1 MEAPQ
6 RFINFNTN
14 QAENAKIIGKPRILL
29 APLDWGLGH
38 TTRCIPLIKELLR
51 EGAEV
56 FLAGNEIQA
65 ELFLKEFPGL
75 PVMYL
80 QGYNIRYSS
89 SKSGFLWS
97 IVRQIPKIKKAI
109 KSENKWLK
117 ALLTEYAVDAVISDN
132 RYGLYTDAVPCIFMT
147 HQLAIQSPFGRWI
160 QPLLQKWNYKYIN
173 RFNECWVPDNEGNE
187 NLGGDLSHSSNK
199 PVIPLK
205 YIGALSRFER
215 KGLKEKKNHLLIV
228 LSGPEPQRS
237 ILEDKLIDEVV
248 HYNGTADIVRGLPA
262 TDKLMP
268 STNQIHFYNH
278 LPASEL
284 NNKLEEASF
293 VISRCGYSTVMDLVK
308 LKKKSIL
315 IPTPGQTEQEYLAK
329 YLFNKKIAVCI
340 NQQDFSLKK
349 SLQEAESFDYHFTDL
364 DDSLLKPVISDFLM
378 KLKEG

>member
-1 MEAPQ
+1 P
-6 RFINFNTN
+6 
-14 QAENAKIIGKPRILL
+14 
-29 APLDWGLGH
+29 D
-38 TTRCIPLIKELLR
+38 
-51 EGAEV
+51 
-56 FLAGNEIQA
+56 
-65 ELFLKEFPGL
+65 
-75 PVMYL
+75 
-80 QGYNIRYSS
+80 
-89 SKSGFLWS
+89 
-97 IVRQIPKIKKAI
+97 
-109 KSENKWLK
+109 SE
-117 ALLTEYAVDAVISDN
+117 S
-132 RYGLYTDAVPCIFMT
+132 
-147 HQLAIQSPFGRWI
+147 
-160 QPLLQKWNYKYIN
+160 
-173 RFNECWVPDNEGNE
+173 NE
-187 NLGGDLSHSSNK
+187 NLGGDLSHPGNK

-215 KGLKEKKNHLLIV
+215 KGLKENENHLLIV

-248 HYNGTADIVRGLPA
+248 HYNGTAEIVRGLPA

-278 LPASEL
+278 LSASEL

-308 LKKKSIL
+308 LKRKSIL

-329 YLFNKKIAVCI
+329 YLSDKKIAVCI

-364 DDSLLKPVISDFLM
+364 DESLLKPVISNFLM